1 MAPGGRHMIRQYQ
14 SPTLRARA
22 YLYLRWLFCPFDRLL
37 PLVPDRGRLLDVGC
51 GSALWLTYLARERP
65 WLELH
70 GIDPDP
76 RKLALASLSRAS
88 DRFELRLGS
97 VADAPSASFD
107 IVTILDVLYLV
118 PDEMKS
124 RMLGEC
130 FRALKA
136 GGSIVLKDTDTRPW
150 WKYGPTAV
158 EELIAVYLLRI
169 TVGRP
174 RFASV
179 EMLAQELEK
188 AGFHD
193 VEARRIDRGYMHTH
207 VVLRAKKP
215 AGD

>member
-1 MAPGGRHMIRQYQ
+1 MIREYHRP
-14 SPTLRARA
+14 SLRARA
-22 YLYLRWLFCPFDRLL
+22 YLHLRWLFCPFDRLL

-51 GSALWLTYLARERP
+51 GSALWLTYLARNRP

-76 RKLALASLSRAS
+76 RKLALASHSRAA

-97 VADAPSASFD
+97 IEDAPSESFD
-107 IVTILDVLYLV
+107 VVTILDVLYLV

-124 RMLGEC
+124 KMLGDC
-130 FRALKA
+130 FRALKV

-150 WKYGPTAV
+150 WKYAPTAI
-158 EELIAVYLLRI
+158 EEFIAVYLLRI

-179 EMLAQELEK
+179 EMLAQELEG
-188 AGFHD
+188 AGFRD
-193 VEARRIDRGYMHTH
+193 VETRRIDRGYMHTH
-207 VVLRAKKP
+207 VALRARKP
-215 AGD
+215 SAG